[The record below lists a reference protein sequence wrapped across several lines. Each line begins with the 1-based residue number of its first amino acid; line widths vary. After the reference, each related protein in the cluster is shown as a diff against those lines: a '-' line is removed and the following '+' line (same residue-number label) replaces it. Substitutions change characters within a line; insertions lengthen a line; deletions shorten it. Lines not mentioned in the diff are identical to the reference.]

1 MRRTVMPLLT
11 RVIACVAACLPAM
24 AWADGPQLKLPAF
37 DHLQRVATHAVNISI
52 GARPLRIAAR
62 LLDDNDPQDAEFQQ
76 LLRGL
81 QAIHIRSY
89 EFASDN
95 MYSTADV
102 DAVRKQ
108 LSSPGWNPLAQ
119 LRGHRDDERIDVYV
133 CTTHQR
139 VSGLA
144 VVASGRREFTIV
156 NVVGSI
162 EPQKLATLADRF
174 GLPQLAR

>member
-1 MRRTVMPLLT
+1 MRLPT
-11 RVIACVAACLPAM
+11 RVMACVAACLPAM

-37 DHLQRVATHAVNISI
+37 DHLQRVATNAVNISI
-52 GARPLRIAAR
+52 GPWPLGIAAR
-62 LLDDNDPQDAEFQQ
+62 LLDDNDPGDAEFQQ

-81 QAIHIRSY
+81 RAIHIRSY

-102 DAVRKQ
+102 DAVREQ
-108 LSSPGWNPLAQ
+108 LSSSGWNPLAQ
-119 LRGHRDDERIDVYV
+119 IRSHRDDERVDVYV
-133 CTTHQR
+133 CTTHDR

-144 VVASGRREFTIV
+144 LVASGRRKFTIV

-162 EPQKLATLADRF
+162 DLQKLATLEDRF
-174 GLPQLAR
+174 GLRGLAR

>member
-1 MRRTVMPLLT
+1 MMSLLT

-24 AWADGPQLKLPAF
+24 ALADGPQLKLPAF
-37 DHLQRVATHAVNISI
+37 EHLQRVATSSVNLSI
-52 GARPLRIAAR
+52 GPWPLGIAAR
-62 LLDDNDPQDAEFQQ
+62 MLNDNDPRDAEFQQ

-81 QAIHIRSY
+81 RAIYIRSY

-102 DAVRKQ
+102 DAVREQ

-119 LRGHRDDERIDVYV
+119 IRSHRDDERVDVYV
-133 CTTHQR
+133 CTTNDR

-144 VVASGRREFTIV
+144 VVASGRRKFTIV

-162 EPQKLATLADRF
+162 DPQNLATLEDRF
-174 GLPQLAR
+174 GLPDVAR